1 MAQEENK
8 SNTGKVLFK
17 VIGTLIGLFLI
28 YYCIMSVMA
37 PARKLA
43 ELKSEYAPKSSAAAD
58 EKFYSDSAFVSL
70 VKQKAFFQSRVAMAG
85 TDSIY
90 MTLNLADSTANLEIS
105 GVTVHSAKI
114 TRFRMSSIFRQ
125 GNNPVIL
132 SLLSSPLNIESD
144 ISTIK
149 KEPLMI
155 KMAPKDTSEYKP
167 DIAPDTTDLEPV
179 NYIFAMD
186 NGIELYIYQ
195 DPDTTKGDQRQFFF
209 FDLNDR
215 MKNTM
220 QSLKSVA
227 RFRVPDYHPFIKIR
241 MAKADAKIFYR
252 ALPRKGQVAV
262 FL

>member
-1 MAQEENK
+1 MSKEENK
-8 SNTGKVLFK
+8 SNNGNILLK
-17 VIGTLIGLFLI
+17 VIGSLIGLFLI
-28 YYCIMSVMA
+28 YFSIMSVMA

-43 ELKSEYAPKSSAAAD
+43 ELKSEYAPKSSAADD
-58 EKFYSDSAFVSL
+58 EKFYSDSAYVSL
-70 VKQKAFFQSRVAMAG
+70 VKQKAFLQSRVAMAK

-114 TRFRMSSIFRQ
+114 TSFRISSIFRQ
-125 GNNPVIL
+125 DNNPVIL
-132 SLLSSPLNIESD
+132 SLLSSPLNIVSD
-144 ISTIK
+144 LSTIK
-149 KEPLMI
+149 KEPLMV

-167 DIAPDTTDLEPV
+167 DIVPDTTDFEPV
-179 NYIFAMD
+179 NFVFVMD
-186 NGIELYIYQ
+186 NGIELFVYQ
-195 DPDTTKGDQRQFFF
+195 DPDTTKGDQRQFFL

-215 MKNTM
+215 LKNTW

-227 RFRVPDYHPFIKIR
+227 KFRIPDYHPFIKLR
-241 MAKADAKIFYR
+241 MGKADAKIFYR